1 MDGKWWYHLVSW
13 LQQGNSIVP
22 IPYLSILFMLYACLP
37 LKIYIYL
44 LCSVRVS
51 NELGKGSAKAAK
63 FSIVVTVLTSLA
75 IGSFLFLF
83 FLFFRERLAYIFTSN
98 KEVAAAVGELSPLL
112 SISILLNS
120 VQPVL
125 SGTSSYN
132 ISSLFGDLMN
142 WFKTWILMQINLQWF
157 DEYERDKNKNVISF
171 HFNRSGYWSR
181 LAKHSGICE
190 HRLLLHHRYSCWDCS
205 W

>member
-1 MDGKWWYHLVSW
+1 LINLIYPLFTSLKIKLNY
-13 LQQGNSIVP
+13 LQSQHQWMGNDDITWFHGCSKVIT
-22 IPYLSILFMLYACLP
+22 LFWSPFHPSFFILYAYLP

-125 SGTSSYN
+125 SGT
-132 ISSLFGDLMN
+132 
-142 WFKTWILMQINLQWF
+142 K
-157 DEYERDKNKNVISF
+157 
-171 HFNRSGYWSR
+171 
-181 LAKHSGICE
+181 
-190 HRLLLHHRYSCWDCS
+190 
-205 W
+205 